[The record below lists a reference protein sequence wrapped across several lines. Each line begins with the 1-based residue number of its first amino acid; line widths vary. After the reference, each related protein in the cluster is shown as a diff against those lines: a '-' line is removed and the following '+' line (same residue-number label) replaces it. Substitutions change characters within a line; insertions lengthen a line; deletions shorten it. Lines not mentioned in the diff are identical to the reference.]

1 MAQVGSDREQRRAA
15 RRGGFTLIEVLVVLV
30 IIGVVLTFAT
40 LSVNPSG
47 SSDRLDTE
55 SQRLQALAQAAADD
69 AVLYGQ
75 SIGLQLTRNGYQF
88 IALKP
93 SGWQRVNNPD
103 SPLRPR
109 SLDDDI
115 HIDRGQVQNGNRR
128 NNRGNDSSSGDL
140 ALPSSVVAPKEN
152 SQGNDDDDSVPRPDA
167 LFLSSG
173 ELVPFTLE
181 VSADGVDHRFD
192 VIGRPNGDIT
202 IERTR
207 R

>member
-1 MAQVGSDREQRRAA
+1 MGSDGEQRRAA
-15 RRGGFTLIEVLVVLV
+15 RQDGFTLIEVLVVLV

-47 SSDRLDTE
+47 PSDRLDTE

-75 SIGLQLTRNGYQF
+75 SIGLQLTRDGYQF
-88 IALKP
+88 IALGRT
-93 SGWQRVNNPD
+93 GWQPINNPD

-115 HIDRGQVQNGNRR
+115 HIDRVQVKNGNRG
-128 NNRGNDSSSGDL
+128 NNRSNDSSSGDL
-140 ALPSSVVAPKEN
+140 ALPSSVVAPEES
-152 SQGNDDDDSVPRPDA
+152 SQGDDDDDSVPRPDA

-173 ELVPFTLE
+173 ELVPFNLE

-202 IERTR
+202 IKRTR